1 MEYVAT
7 CAICG
12 KDEYDCTCECNTNFP
27 NAMAVRWIYSPDQ
40 VGEDLAAY
48 IAKLQQIAFAA
59 EIVKQI

>member
-1 MEYVAT
+1 
-7 CAICG
+7 
-12 KDEYDCTCECNTNFP
+12 
-27 NAMAVRWIYSPDQ
+27 MAVRWIYSPDQ